1 MEVTLPARSRSL
13 KGKGPARR
21 ARAEGLVP
29 AVLYGR
35 GLEAVPLAVDAKA
48 VHAALHTEAGAN
60 VLVNL
65 QLDGKRFLAV
75 PREIQRHPI
84 RGTLLHVD
92 FVNVARDVEIT
103 ADVPVHL
110 VGDAHGVKMGGL
122 IEHHLWEVKVEAL
135 PSKIPSAIEVDIST
149 LDIGQHLRVE
159 DLQAPPGVQILTA
172 SEDFVASV
180 VEPQVAQP
188 AAEEAEAE
196 PAVAGAP
203 TEEAE

>member
-1 MEVTLPARSRSL
+1 MEVTLPARSRPL

-35 GLEAVPLAVDAKA
+35 GLDALPLAVDAKA
-48 VHAALHTEAGAN
+48 MHSALHTEAGAN

-65 QLDGKRFLAV
+65 QLDGKRYLAV

-103 ADVPVHL
+103 ADVPIHL
-110 VGDAHGVKMGGL
+110 VGDARGVKMGGL

-135 PSKIPSAIEVDIST
+135 PSKVPPSIEVDVSE
-149 LDIGQHLRVE
+149 LDIGQQVRVE
-159 DLQAPPGVQILTA
+159 DLQAPEGAQILTGP
-172 SEDFVASV
+172 EEIVVSV

-188 AAEEAEAE
+188 ATEEGEAAEEAAAE
-196 PAVAGAP
+196 PG
-203 TEEAE
+203 E